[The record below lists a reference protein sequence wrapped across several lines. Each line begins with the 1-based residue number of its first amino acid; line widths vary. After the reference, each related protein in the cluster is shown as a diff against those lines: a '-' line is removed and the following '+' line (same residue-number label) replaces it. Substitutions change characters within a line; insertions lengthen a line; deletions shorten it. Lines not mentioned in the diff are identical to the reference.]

1 MFTQDK
7 ITMAVAEA
15 YKNMIQRPNIAHI
28 YCDMD
33 GVLVDFEKGALKAL
47 NAGKEPLDVA
57 LKKPDAKKKIADTN
71 GFWENLEQ
79 MPDAMKLWNFIN
91 RYEPRI
97 LTAYPT
103 WDEGGKHGKKIWVD
117 KHLKLPHDRFFPVKR
132 IEKQDYAKDTKTGM
146 PNLLIDDHKKNIQE
160 FEAAGG
166 IGVLHIN
173 ANDTISKL
181 KKLGFR

>member
-1 MFTQDK
+1 MLTQDK

-15 YKNMIQRPNIAHI
+15 YKNMLQRPNIAHI

-33 GVLVDFEKGALKAL
+33 GVLVDFEKGALKIL
-47 NAGKEPLDVA
+47 NAGKESLNAA
-57 LKKPDAKKKIADTN
+57 LKKPDAKKKIADTES
-71 GFWENLEQ
+71 FWQNLEQ

-97 LTAYPT
+97 LTAYPS
-103 WDEGGKHGKKIWVD
+103 WDEDGKHGKKIWVD
-117 KHLKLPHDRFFPVKR
+117 KHLKLPHDRFFAVR
-132 IEKQDYAKDTKTGM
+132 RVEKQDYAKDKKTGM

-166 IGVLHIN
+166 IGIHHTNV
-173 ANDTISKL
+173 NDTISKL

>member
-1 MFTQDK
+1 
-7 ITMAVAEA
+7 MAVAEA
-15 YKNMIQRPNIAHI
+15 YKNMLQQPKIAHI

-33 GVLVDFEKGALKAL
+33 GVLVDFMKGARKSLGKDLDDPSLPKDEKVRLK
-47 NAGKEPLDVA
+47 NQIS
-57 LKKPDAKKKIADTN
+57 KIE
-71 GFWENLEQ
+71 GFWENLDQ

-97 LTAYPT
+97 LTAYPS
-103 WDEGGKHGKKIWVD
+103 WDEDGKHGKKIWVE
-117 KHLKLPHDRFFPVKR
+117 KHLKLPHDRFFAVR
-132 IEKQDYAKDTKTGM
+132 RVEKQEYAKDKKTGM

-166 IGVLHIN
+166 IGIHHTN